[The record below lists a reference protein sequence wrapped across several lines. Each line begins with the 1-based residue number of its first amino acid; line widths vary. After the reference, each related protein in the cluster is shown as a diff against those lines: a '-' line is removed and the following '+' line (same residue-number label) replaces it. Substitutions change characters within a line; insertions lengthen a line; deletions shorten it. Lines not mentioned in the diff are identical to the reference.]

1 MRKNLISIS
10 CVLLALLPAR
20 PASAQDFNGPY
31 AGVQGGWEQMEV
43 RNPESDLGTV
53 TLEGDRQSFT
63 GGLFVGYDRQVA
75 PRIVL
80 GVEGGM
86 DLSADD
92 AVVRTSGTG
101 LVSIDPEWSIDLT
114 TRAGYLL
121 NPRTLTYLRG
131 GYTNARVETN
141 LTSGTTRL
149 WEAEN
154 RDGWLVGAGIER
166 LFLQNISG
174 RLEYRYSD
182 LSEGDGAFDRHRI
195 LAGIAYRF

>member
-1 MRKNLISIS
+1 MRITVAAASS
-10 CVLLALLPAR
+10 LALLSIGAEPVL
-20 PASAQDFNGPY
+20 AQDFTGPH
-31 AGVQGGWEQMEV
+31 AGVQGGWEQVDV
-43 RNPESDLGTV
+43 RNPETDLGRV
-53 TLEGDRQSFT
+53 TLDRDRQTFA
-63 GGLFVGYDRQVA
+63 GGLFVGYDRRIA

-92 AVVRTSGTG
+92 AVAGASGTG
-101 LVSIDPEWSIDLT
+101 LASIDPEWSIDFT

-121 NPRTLTYLRG
+121 NPSTLTYVRG

-141 LTSGTTRL
+141 LTGGGARL
-149 WEAEN
+149 WETEN
-154 RDGWLVGAGIER
+154 RSGWLVGAGIER
-166 LFLQNISG
+166 LFPQNISG

-182 LSEGDGAFDRHRI
+182 LSEGDGTFGRHRI

>member
-1 MRKNLISIS
+1 MRITVAAASS
-10 CVLLALLPAR
+10 LALLLIAAE
-20 PASAQDFNGPY
+20 PASAQDFTGPRV
-31 AGVQGGWEQMEV
+31 GVQGGWEQVDV
-43 RNPESDLGTV
+43 RNPETDLGRV
-53 TLEGDRQSFT
+53 TFDRDRQTFT

-92 AVVRTSGTG
+92 AVAGTIGTG
-101 LVSIDPEWSIDLT
+101 LVSVDPQWSVDLT

-121 NPRTLTYLRG
+121 GSSTLTYVRG
-131 GYTNARVETN
+131 GYTNARVETS
-141 LTSGTTRL
+141 LTGAATRL
-149 WEAEN
+149 RETEN
-154 RDGWLVGAGIER
+154 RDGWLIGAGIER
-166 LFLQNISG
+166 LFPRNISG

-182 LSEGDGAFDRHRI
+182 LSEVDGTFGRHRI

>member
-1 MRKNLISIS
+1 MRKKLISVS

-20 PASAQDFNGPY
+20 PASAQAFNGPH
-31 AGVQGGWEQMEV
+31 AGVQGGWERMDV
-43 RNPESDLGTV
+43 RDPASDLGTV
-53 TLEGDRQSFT
+53 TLDGDRQTFT

-75 PRIVL
+75 SRIVL

-86 DLSADD
+86 DWSADD
-92 AVVRTSGTG
+92 AVVSTSGTG
-101 LVSIDPEWSIDLT
+101 LVGVHPQWSINLT

-121 NPRTLTYLRG
+121 DPSTLTYVRG

-141 LTSGTTRL
+141 LTGGTARL
-149 WEAEN
+149 WETEN
-154 RDGWLVGAGIER
+154 RTGWLVGAGIER
-166 LFLQNISG
+166 LFPQNISG

-182 LSEGDGAFDRHRI
+182 LSEGDGTFDRHRI